1 MIKTE
6 TRICK
11 NCNNKFDM
19 PNPNWHN
26 WFFCSAACCLV
37 KQQQI
42 KEQEQR
48 DRWREEDYER

>member
-6 TRICK
+6 TRTCK